1 MAKHF
6 PFYRQPD
13 VKDCGPSCL
22 RMISKYYGKYFELQT
37 LREKSSINKD
47 GVSMLGLI
55 KAAESIGYK
64 TIGAQVSYE
73 TLLDGAPLPCIV
85 HWNNNHFIVL
95 YKITKKHAYVAD
107 PSRQKLKL
115 KKDEFISSWAQT
127 TTNEGEK
134 EGIVLLL
141 EPTDDFFNIDEDKK
155 VKYGFKFLINYLK
168 NYKKLIAHLI
178 LILLCGSIFQL
189 IFPFLTKAM
198 VDNGI
203 LKNDLHF
210 VYLVLI
216 GQIVLFIAKT
226 VTDFFKNWILLHITA
241 RINIS
246 IISDLFFKLM
256 KLPLGYFDSKVTG
269 DILQRVNDHNR
280 IEQFLTGAFLNTIFA
295 TISLVVF
302 SIVLASY
309 NVYFLIISIAGAAL
323 YILWISLFLK
333 YRKRLDYQKFDA
345 QANSSSKVIQMV
357 TGMQEIKINNS
368 EQIKRN
374 EWERLQAKLFRISIK
389 ALALRQNQQIGGFL
403 INEGKNIFLTFLA
416 AKLVIDGQITLGTML
431 AIQYIIGQINSPI
444 EQYVEFIQSYQDASL
459 SIERLNEIHNQ
470 EDEEP
475 YEKELIYDLPKDHSI
490 TLSNI
495 SFSYPGA
502 ITTNVLNDLSIT
514 IPKGKVTAI
523 VGLSGS
529 GKTTLLKLLLK
540 FYKPNKGDIKI
551 GDINLDI
558 ISNHL
563 WRENCGVVMQDG
575 FIFSETIA
583 NNIAMGDKSPDLD
596 KLIRAAQ
603 QANIFDFIQSLPLG
617 FNTKIGEEGNSISG
631 GQKQRLLIA
640 RVIYKNP
647 EYIILDEATNALD
660 ANNEKIISNNLDK
673 FFKGKTVII
682 VAHRLSTVKNADQIM
697 VLEYGNIIESGT
709 HKTLTNLKGKYYDLV
724 KNQLELGN

>member
-1 MAKHF
+1 MAKSF

-13 VKDCGPSCL
+13 AKDCGPSCL
-22 RMISKYYGKYFELQT
+22 RMISKHYGKYFELQT
-37 LREKSSINKD
+37 LREKSSINKE

-55 KAAESIGYK
+55 KAAENLGYK
-64 TIGAQVSYE
+64 TIGAQVNYQ

-85 HWNNNHFIVL
+85 HWNNNHFVVL

-107 PSRQKLKL
+107 PSRQKFKL

-127 TTNEGEK
+127 TTSDGEK

-141 EPTDDFFNIDEDKK
+141 EPTDDFFSVSEDKK
-155 VKYGFKFLINYLK
+155 VKYGFTFLTNYLK
-168 NYKKLIAHLI
+168 NYKRLIFHLI
-178 LILLCGSIFQL
+178 LILLCGSVFQL
-189 IFPFLTKAM
+189 IFPFLTKTM

-216 GQIVLFIAKT
+216 GQIVLFVAKT
-226 VTDFFKNWILLHITA
+226 ITDFFKNWILLHITA

-280 IEQFLTGAFLNTIFA
+280 IEQFLTGAFLNTLFA
-295 TISLVVF
+295 TISLIVF
-302 SIVLASY
+302 SSVLASY
-309 NVYFLIISIAGAAL
+309 NISFLVISVVGATL
-323 YILWISLFLK
+323 YIVWISLFLK

-345 QANSSSKVIQMV
+345 QSSSSSKVIQMI

-368 EQIKRN
+368 EHKKRN

-389 ALALRQNQQIGGFL
+389 SLALRQNQQIGGFL
-403 INEGKNIFLTFLA
+403 INEGKNILLTFLA
-416 AKLVIDGQITLGTML
+416 AKLVIDGEITLGTML

-459 SIERLNEIHNQ
+459 SIERLNEIHSQ

-475 YEKELIYDLPKDHSI
+475 FEKELIYNLPKDHSI
-490 TLSNI
+490 TLSKV

-502 ITTNVLNDLSIT
+502 MATNVLNELDIT

-540 FYKPNKGDIKI
+540 FYKPNNGTIKVGDT
-551 GDINLDI
+551 NLDL

-575 FIFSETIA
+575 FIFSESIA
-583 NNIAMGDKSPDLD
+583 SNIAMGDESPDLD
-596 KLIRAAQ
+596 KLIDASQ

-617 FNTKIGEEGNSISG
+617 FNTKIGDEGNSISA

-660 ANNEKIISNNLDK
+660 ANNEKEISDNLDT
-673 FFKGKTVII
+673 FFKGKTVVI

-697 VLEYGNIIESGT
+697 VLEYGNIIERGT
-709 HKTLTNLKGKYYDLV
+709 HEALTKLRGKYYD
-724 KNQLELGN
+724 